1 MSRYATP
8 VSPAW
13 SNTSLEFVGLP
24 AAVGDEAFVSYYTA
38 DKKLYMGGFRAADG
52 EQLMYPC
59 HGDRTAATRAS
70 IGAVGPPVSGK
81 INTSTARL
89 RMTGSTRSAI
99 SAGSTP

>member
-38 DKKLYMGGFRAADG
+38 DKKLFMGGFRAADG

-70 IGAVGPPVSGK
+70 IGAVEDGGLRVGDMVVVPVGNGVQGYS
-81 INTSTARL
+81 IPADDD
-89 RMTGSTRSAI
+89 
-99 SAGSTP
+99 

>member
-38 DKKLYMGGFRAADG
+38 DKKL
-52 EQLMYPC
+52 
-59 HGDRTAATRAS
+59 
-70 IGAVGPPVSGK
+70 
-81 INTSTARL
+81 
-89 RMTGSTRSAI
+89 
-99 SAGSTP
+99 